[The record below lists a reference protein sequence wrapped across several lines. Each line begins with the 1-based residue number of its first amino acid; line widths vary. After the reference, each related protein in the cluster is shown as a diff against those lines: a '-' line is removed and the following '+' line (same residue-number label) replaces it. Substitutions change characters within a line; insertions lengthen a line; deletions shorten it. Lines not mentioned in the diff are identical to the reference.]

1 MVRAPDSSL
10 KGCRFNERQENFLLQ
25 GQLSVLTL
33 ILVSVH
39 PCDTTVACK
48 DPSHSARSAGSRLQ
62 LSMHVP

>member
-10 KGCRFNERQENFLLQ
+10 KGCRFNERHENFLLQ